1 MDEEDLPAELLAQP
15 VRGEVALPARQLAVV
30 DHQASGLVND
40 GKELVAIQNGKL
52 LPPPLRRQGRAG
64 EGVFQRR
71 GHAAATAH
79 RPPTPAIQ
87 AAAGIDSRRGPPASR
102 TERIAATDS
111 RPRSEGHKSEPQ
123 TTIQ

>member
-1 MDEEDLPAELLAQP
+1 MRISDWSSDVCSSDLDLPAELLAQP

-30 DHQASGLVND
+30 DHQARRLVDD
-40 GKELVAIQNGKL
+40 GEELVAIQNGKL
-52 LPPPLRRQGRAG
+52 LPPPLPSAG

-87 AAAGIDSRRGPPASR
+87 AAEIGRA
-102 TERIAATDS
+102 
-111 RPRSEGHKSEPQ
+111 HV
-123 TTIQ
+123 

>member
-15 VRGEVALPARQLAVV
+15 VRGEVALPTRQLAVV
-30 DHQASGLVND
+30 DHQPGRLVDD
-40 GKELVAIQNGKL
+40 GKEFVAVKDAQL

-87 AAAGIDSRRGPPASR
+87 
-102 TERIAATDS
+102 
-111 RPRSEGHKSEPQ
+111 RSEEHTSELQ
-123 TTIQ
+123 SLMRISYAVFCVKKKHEIH